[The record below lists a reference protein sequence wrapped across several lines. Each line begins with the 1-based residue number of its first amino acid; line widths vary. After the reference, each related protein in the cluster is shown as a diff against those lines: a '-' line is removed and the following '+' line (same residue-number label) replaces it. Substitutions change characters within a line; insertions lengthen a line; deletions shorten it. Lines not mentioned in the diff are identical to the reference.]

1 MAQDSYVMEPYRSS
15 RGENDPQVQLRNALL
30 ENDFEKFEELVING
44 AVDLEY
50 VYPYPDDKTC
60 LELAVLEPNKI
71 EFVKLILQ
79 HMTSVVL
86 RMTEPISDTP
96 ILLAVKNRNIEALDA
111 LLEFSSFFINCVD
124 KEGNTPLYYATR
136 NGDNDT
142 VLKLLKNGA
151 YVYDYS
157 NKPPLADIDPRTL
170 ETFLDECIETNG
182 KRPNERDYEIN
193 INYSFFTTY
202 LTSTTDPSSE
212 SPEAEVLLYMTRN
225 EELMPLLKHPV
236 ITSFVYLK
244 WDRISSLFY
253 SNITFYSLLWLCLM
267 FYIVLG
273 YGVNKQHSKFVEAIN
288 ILTYVGTCI
297 GLILLIIREIF
308 QLLVL
313 PTRYFK
319 STENLMEIALICV
332 MTAIVC
338 NNSASESTKQQLSAI
353 AILLSSVELVL
364 LIGQFPT
371 FSTNIVMLRTVSWNF
386 FKFLLWYC
394 ILIIA
399 FALSFYILFRR
410 GEKQE
415 DQKVSNPGQEE
426 EEFFEDLG
434 RSLFKTIIM
443 MTGEFDAGSIKFS
456 TFPVTSHII
465 FILFVFMV
473 PIVLFNLLN
482 GLAVSDTQAIRADA
496 ELLGHISRIKLIS
509 HYESVLFVKKYAHP
523 LKRCSWLPSSL
534 QELKIIKPHMMC
546 IKPWRI
552 FLLFPDYL
560 PKYEITVKP
569 NQDNRIVIP
578 SYWKSDIEFSK
589 SCYIGQC
596 TSYLDRDIVKNAK
609 MIINKR
615 TCVSEFDE
623 IKHTLSKFETKIL
636 NMENTLKKF
645 LEKLETP

>member
-1 MAQDSYVMEPYRSS
+1 
-15 RGENDPQVQLRNALL
+15 
-30 ENDFEKFEELVING
+30 
-44 AVDLEY
+44 
-50 VYPYPDDKTC
+50 
-60 LELAVLEPNKI
+60 
-71 EFVKLILQ
+71 
-79 HMTSVVL
+79 
-86 RMTEPISDTP
+86 
-96 ILLAVKNRNIEALDA
+96 
-111 LLEFSSFFINCVD
+111 
-124 KEGNTPLYYATR
+124 
-136 NGDNDT
+136 
-142 VLKLLKNGA
+142 
-151 YVYDYS
+151 
-157 NKPPLADIDPRTL
+157 
-170 ETFLDECIETNG
+170 
-182 KRPNERDYEIN
+182 
-193 INYSFFTTY
+193 
-202 LTSTTDPSSE
+202 
-212 SPEAEVLLYMTRN
+212 MTRN